1 MTDRDSYQIFTK
13 QHDRTI
19 VPSQIDDIVGT
30 RDRAEWLIYAKKYD
44 QIASSWMGT
53 ANLETVNVLDQ
64 TLERFGR
71 EWTRKTVACL
81 LVDHS
86 GSLRGQKAVVVCSAI
101 QVLADFF
108 TRLGLPYEIL
118 GFTTK
123 SWRGGSSRKDW
134 RYGSK
139 PKNPGRLCDLLHIVY
154 RDADSDVPGAPWS
167 IRNLLRDSL
176 LKENVDGEALQ
187 WAAERLNARAEPIK
201 VILVISDGAPVDDS
215 TLLANG
221 PNILMEHLKSVI
233 SDVTEDQSFTLGAV
247 GIDYDV
253 SDFYDRCISLQTTDE
268 LGKPLLQ
275 FAANLLT
282 RQIP

>member
-53 ANLETVNVLDQ
+53 ANLEAVNVLDQ

-123 SWRGGSSRKDW
+123 SWRGGKLAQGLALRVKAQ
-134 RYGSK
+134 K
-139 PKNPGRLCDLLHIVY
+139 PGPPSVIFCISYTGTRTP
-154 RDADSDVPGAPWS
+154 DVPGAPWS

-176 LKENVDGEALQ
+176 LKENVDG
-187 WAAERLNARAEPIK
+187 R
-201 VILVISDGAPVDDS
+201 
-215 TLLANG
+215 
-221 PNILMEHLKSVI
+221 
-233 SDVTEDQSFTLGAV
+233 
-247 GIDYDV
+247 GIAMG
-253 SDFYDRCISLQTTDE
+253 R
-268 LGKPLLQ
+268 
-275 FAANLLT
+275 
-282 RQIP
+282 